1 MTEAAFTAAAN
12 TSWPDAAIA
21 IAGIV
26 LVGTIA
32 VVVIWQALS
41 TWRTRIAV
49 GREEAYRRLAEQTG
63 RELHEIHAI
72 VLDSALGAR
81 EQDAR

>member
-1 MTEAAFTAAAN
+1 MTETVLIAAAD

-21 IAGIV
+21 IAGIA

-49 GREEAYRRLAEQTG
+49 GREQAYRRLAEQTA
-63 RELHEIHAI
+63 RELHEIHEHM
-72 VLDSALGAR
+72 LGVRKEEAR
-81 EQDAR
+81 